1 MKELNVSNLACYRS
15 GNKIFSDISFNLKE
29 GDVCLLSGSN
39 GSGKTTLLR
48 VLAGLVPVS
57 YGSIEYNNMNS
68 LEDNFYILGHRLGIK
83 EEVTPYEDL
92 LFWSSIYDY
101 KNFENVLKRVGLKN
115 YKFLKCKYL
124 SQGQKQR
131 LAISRLLVSKK
142 SIWLLDEPLS
152 SLEKEGI
159 SLLKELIDEHNKFGG
174 ITVIS
179 SHNDFLKKYDFHIN
193 MDK

>member
-1 MKELNVSNLACYRS
+1 M
-15 GNKIFSDISFNLKE
+15 
-29 GDVCLLSGSN
+29 LSGSN

-57 YGSIEYNNMNS
+57 YGSIEYDNMNS

-115 YKFLKCKYL
+115 YKSLKCKYL

-152 SLEKEGI
+152 SLDKEGVF
-159 SLLKELIDEHNKFGG
+159 LLKELIDEHNKFGG
-174 ITVIS
+174 IAVIS